1 MKVKNQKT
9 TGQAAAL
16 KIAYE
21 AVTEIL
27 KCPPS
32 KLITENI
39 GVTYPTLRRIKKG
52 DVQGRDS
59 TDAFYWKLFLEM
71 LYAERKRRTEKG
83 GEGVNEILLLE
94 EKILMMKYGVDTF

>member
-1 MKVKNQKT
+1 MKEKNQKT

-32 KLITENI
+32 KLFTENI

-59 TDAFYWKLFLEM
+59 TDAFYWKLLLKK
-71 LYAERKRRTEKG
+71 LYAERKRRTGKG
-83 GEGVNEILLLE
+83 GEGVNEIFLLE
-94 EKILMMKYGVDTF
+94 EKILMIEHGVDPF

>member
-1 MKVKNQKT
+1 MKEKNQKT
-9 TGQAAAL
+9 AQAAAL

-32 KLITENI
+32 KLFAENI

-59 TDAFYWKLFLEM
+59 TDAYYWKLLLKM

-94 EKILMMKYGVDTF
+94 EKILMKEHDVETF